1 MRASLLVT
9 GVLATGLAVVG
20 LATRTKA
27 NRNVDFGTF
36 VQDQLN
42 DHSEQLFGI
51 EHVLEESALGPYD
64 GPDNLQAIQ
73 VAKGLHVSLVSSS
86 VASAADQIAM
96 WPDDDNPKFLFVCD
110 EETTD
115 PAVQRVDLSKPAG
128 SNATTI
134 VKGLTSCDP
143 VPHGVRRTGS
153 RSDGRPLRAV
163 RSSQHQHRYQ
173 RVRPCRRDHERSPAP

>member
-1 MRASLLVT
+1 MRRLLFVS
-9 GVLATGLAVVG
+9 GALVTGLAVV
-20 LATRTKA
+20 TMTTHIKA
-27 NRNVDFGTF
+27 DHPHVDFGTF
-36 VQDQLN
+36 VQNILD

-51 EHVLEESALGPYD
+51 EHTLEESALGPYD

-110 EETTD
+110 EETSD

-128 SNATTI
+128 NNATTI
-134 VKGLTSCDP
+134 VTGLTSCDP
-143 VPHGVRRTGS
+143 VRPPSGTGWS
-153 RSDGRPLRAV
+153 AMPAA
-163 RSSQHQHRYQ
+163 
-173 RVRPCRRDHERSPAP
+173 PAPRRDRPTSRCPPATAAATTRRCPPER